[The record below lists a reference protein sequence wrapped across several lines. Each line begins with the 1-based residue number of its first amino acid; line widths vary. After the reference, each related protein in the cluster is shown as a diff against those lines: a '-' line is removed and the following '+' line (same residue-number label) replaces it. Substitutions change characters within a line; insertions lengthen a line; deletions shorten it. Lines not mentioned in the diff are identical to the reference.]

1 MTTAAVTV
9 IVLVTVVGAVSKPKW
24 RVAVARTESGETPAV
39 EQVAALAA
47 QRAAVLAAARQNDT
61 EVAAA
66 TPPDALKVTHWF
78 LTASNFLIHVRYR
91 DDLVIPLGCV
101 IPSFA

>member
-1 MTTAAVTV
+1 MATMMTTAAVTV

-39 EQVAALAA
+39 EQMAALTA
-47 QRAAVLAAARQNDT
+47 QRAAVLTAARQNDT

-78 LTASNFLIHVRYR
+78 LTASNF
-91 DDLVIPLGCV
+91 
-101 IPSFA
+101 